1 MSIDW
6 KPKTLVWLVAISAAI
21 LGLVWFPLV
30 KHIAVTTFGFG
41 SVKGYRRNMSLLMLG
56 ASILVVLPPSIS
68 ALSAIWLR
76 KVNLFVPIAGILSAT
91 TLAVAWQ
98 TKSVDTKPEYGLIF
112 QNNLFLGAGSLV
124 AIVLFFICRFVH

>member
-1 MSIDW
+1 
-6 KPKTLVWLVAISAAI
+6 
-21 LGLVWFPLV
+21 
-30 KHIAVTTFGFG
+30 
-41 SVKGYRRNMSLLMLG
+41 MSLLMLG